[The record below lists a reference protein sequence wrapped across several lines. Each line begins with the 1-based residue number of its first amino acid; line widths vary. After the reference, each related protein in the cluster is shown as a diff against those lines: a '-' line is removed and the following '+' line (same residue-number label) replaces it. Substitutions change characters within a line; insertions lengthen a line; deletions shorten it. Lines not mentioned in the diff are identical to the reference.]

1 LCSKE
6 FEIFLHEF
14 HFIGVKRGSLILGNM
29 IHFIRVKR
37 GSLILKNM
45 IVKEVLY
52 QTASYEELSDAT
64 SS

>member
-45 IVKEVLY
+45 IVKEVI
-52 QTASYEELSDAT
+52 
-64 SS
+64 